1 MMMSDRPSGVSG
13 MGSSMGGSVGG
24 GAPAVSIGN
33 YKGVMLCNRPFAGVA
48 AAAHGARGADGK
60 KQPFRSAVVPQE
72 ALGLNPAREQ
82 RRVGLSGPKKN
93 KNSALS
99 RHKKWLYQLQ
109 KAKEQYQEQAELQA
123 FQEEEQK
130 RKFLAQQAALR
141 AQVKETLEVA
151 VDAAE
156 NELNLQNDRRMRLEA
171 EREERRTRTLR
182 EEARERDNQV
192 RIQEEEAEMYA
203 QKYDETEVERAQR
216 EEQLRAAQRQQV
228 ENAEDAK
235 WFDEGKTG
243 PEEEEAAAAAAAA
256 ADEEAAEQKE
266 QQQFSR
272 AQQKKLNKKKKPMWA
287 MTEEAK
293 EAMEEKE
300 ADDLLDFAQNLN
312 IDEYLDDFEVRAAL
326 EAVQER
332 INAIEESKDSGEYEE
347 KYDVP
352 KYRVPEPEDVDGRG
366 GRNDLTLGMGG
377 GSAKIRSS
385 GLGKLTKD
393 TLAAMSNEGGGGGGG
408 KDRGDQ
414 RDFETRSVRSAAS
427 VLSEVK
433 SLRGIH
439 SARSLAALT
448 KQTAREMGMN
458 RMPVIQESTNK
469 FQPPKIVIVN
479 DTKGLREELR
489 KQPGQ
494 LPYMHRNPAV

>member
-1 MMMSDRPSGVSG
+1 MTDMMMSERPSGVSG
-13 MGSSMGGSVGG
+13 MGSSMGSGSMGGG

-48 AAAHGARGADGK
+48 AAAHGARGSDGK
-60 KQPFRSAVVPQE
+60 KQPFRSAVVPHE

-82 RRVGLSGPKKN
+82 KRTGLSGPKKN

-109 KAKEQYQEQAELQA
+109 KAKEKYQKQAELQA

-130 RKFLAQQAALR
+130 RKFAEQQAALR

-156 NELNLQNDRRMRLEA
+156 NELNLQNERRLKLEQ
-171 EREERRTRTLR
+171 EREERRTKTLR
-182 EEARERDNQV
+182 EEARDREEQARV
-192 RIQEEEAEMYA
+192 AAEEAEMYA
-203 QKYDETEVERAQR
+203 QKYDESEIERAQR
-216 EEQLRAAQRQQV
+216 EEQARAARQQQE

-235 WFDEGKTG
+235 WFDEGKVSA
-243 PEEEEAAAAAAAA
+243 E
-256 ADEEAAEQKE
+256 DEFEQKQE
-266 QQQFSR
+266 QNLSK
-272 AQQKKLNKKKKPMWA
+272 AQMKKLKQKKKPMWA

-293 EAMEEKE
+293 DAMEEKE
-300 ADDLLDFAQNLN
+300 ANELLDFAKNLN

-332 INAIEESKDSGEYEE
+332 INAIEESKDNGEYEE
-347 KYDVP
+347 KYDDDENDQGVP
-352 KYRVPEPEDVDGRG
+352 KYLVPEPEDMD
-366 GRNDLTLGMGG
+366 NNMTLGMGG
-377 GSAKIRSS
+377 GSAKVRNKKNKEI
-385 GLGKLTKD
+385 GKLTKD
-393 TLAAMSNEGGGGGGG
+393 AVAAINNQES
-408 KDRGDQ
+408 DQQ

-448 KQTAREMGMN
+448 KQTAKEMGMMS
-458 RMPVIQESTNK
+458 RMPVIQESTAK
-469 FQPPKIVIVN
+469 FQPPKIVIVD
-479 DTKGLREELR
+479 DTKGLREEIR

>member
-1 MMMSDRPSGVSG
+1 MTDMMMSERPSGVSG
-13 MGSSMGGSVGG
+13 MGSSMGPSGSMGG

-60 KQPFRSAVVPQE
+60 KQPFRSAVVPHE

-82 RRVGLSGPKKN
+82 RRVGASGPKKN

-109 KAKEQYQEQAELQA
+109 KAKEQYQQQAEEQAQ
-123 FQEEEQK
+123 QEEEQR
-130 RKFLAQQAALR
+130 RKFAEQQAALR

-156 NELNLQNDRRMRLEA
+156 NELNLQNDRRLRLEE
-171 EREERRTRTLR
+171 EREERRTKTLR
-182 EEARERDNQV
+182 EEAQEREEQK
-192 RIQEEEAEMYA
+192 RIEAEEAEMYA

-216 EEQLRAAQRQQV
+216 EEQLRAARRQQE
-228 ENAEDAK
+228 ENEEDAK
-235 WFDEGKTG
+235 WFDEGKEG
-243 PEEEEAAAAAAAA
+243 EAV
-256 ADEEAAEQKE
+256 D
-266 QQQFSR
+266 QQQQQQQQQQNLSQ
-272 AQQKKLNKKKKPMWA
+272 AQQQKLNNKNKPAWA
-287 MTEEAK
+287 MTQEAK
-293 EAMEEKE
+293 EAMEDQE

-332 INAIEESKDSGEYEE
+332 INAIEESKDRGGEKFEE
-347 KYDVP
+347 KYDGDDEEYGVP
-352 KYRVPEPEDVDGRG
+352 KYRVPEPEDMER
-366 GRNDLTLGMGG
+366 RNDLTLGMGG
-377 GSAKIRSS
+377 GSAKVRYKKS

-393 TLAAMSNEGGGGGGG
+393 TLAAMSNQ
-408 KDRGDQ
+408 DGDQ
-414 RDFETRSVRSAAS
+414 QQSFDTKSVRSAAS

-448 KQTAREMGMN
+448 RQTAKEMGMQ
-458 RMPVIQESTNK
+458 RMPVIQESNK
-469 FQPPKIVIVN
+469 AFKPPKIVVC
-479 DTKGLREELR
+479 DETAGVREEIR